1 MDAQATLP
9 LTGIRVLD
17 CSRVLAGPYATML
30 LADLGADV
38 VKVEPPAGDET
49 RAWGPPFWGSP
60 GERRSAYFAAVNR
73 NKRAITLNLKTPD
86 GLDILD
92 KLATQSDVLVHNFRP
107 TTAERLGLG
116 RARIA
121 ERHPHLIVSVVG
133 GFPGSD
139 GARDLPAYDLLA
151 QAMSGLMSVTGDPNG
166 EPMKVGV
173 ALLDLIAGQNLAVGI
188 LAALIAKQHGRTPSV
203 AAQLVEV
210 GVASMLNVVAN
221 YLASEIEPERYGNA
235 HANIAPYQSFR
246 TSDGH
251 IVVAVGNDAQFRRL
265 LDTLGLGGGDE
276 RFATNPGR
284 LANRS
289 ALDAWLSQAFAQRS
303 RDEVVAALVAADV
316 PAGPVLSVGEA
327 VRAMEDAHDG
337 VWLQEREGIRLA
349 PNPIL
354 VDGQRTPLRVV
365 PPRPGEHTREIL
377 RELLLD
383 DAAIARLYEAAVVA

>member
-1 MDAQATLP
+1 MDAPPRLP
-9 LTGIRVLD
+9 LDGVRVLD

-38 VKVEPPAGDET
+38 VKVEPPSGDET
-49 RAWGPPFWGSP
+49 RSWGPPFWGSDE
-60 GERRSAYFAAVNR
+60 ERRSAYFVAVNR
-73 NKRAITLNLKTPD
+73 NKRAITLNLKTAE
-86 GLDILD
+86 GLGILD
-92 KLATQSDVLVHNFRP
+92 SLAERSHVLVHNFRP
-107 TTAERLGLG
+107 TTAEHLGLG
-116 RARIA
+116 SDRLAD
-121 ERHPHLIVSVVG
+121 RHPKLIVSVVG
-133 GFPGSD
+133 GFPGGE

-151 QAMSGLMSVTGDPNG
+151 QAMSGLMSVTGDPKG

-203 AAQLVEV
+203 ATQLVEV
-210 GVASMLNVVAN
+210 GVASMLNVLAN
-221 YLASEIEPERYGNA
+221 YLVSGREPQRYGNA

-251 IVVAVGNDAQFRRL
+251 IVVAVGNDGQFRRL
-265 LDTLGLGGGDE
+265 LDTLGLQDGDE

-284 LANRS
+284 LANRA
-289 ALDAWLSQAFAQRS
+289 ALDVWLSDAFSRRS

-337 VWLQEREGIRLA
+337 VWLQEGDGVKLA

-354 VDGQRTPLRVV
+354 IDGQRTPLRVV
-365 PPRPGEHTREIL
+365 PARPGEHTREIL
-377 RELLLD
+377 RELGCD
-383 DAAIARLYEAAVVA
+383 DAAIARLYESAVVA

>member
-1 MDAQATLP
+1 MDAQPMLP
-9 LTGIRVLD
+9 LAGVRVLD

-38 VKVEPPAGDET
+38 VKVEPPSGDET

-60 GERRSAYFAAVNR
+60 DEGRSAYFAAVNR
-73 NKRAITLNLKTPD
+73 NKRAITLNLKSAD
-86 GLDILD
+86 GRGIFDRLAERSDI
-92 KLATQSDVLVHNFRP
+92 LVHNYRP
-107 TTAERLGLG
+107 TTAERLGLD
-116 RARIA
+116 RDRLA
-121 ERHPHLIVSVVG
+121 ERHPQLIVSVVG

-151 QAMSGLMSVTGDPNG
+151 QAMSGLMSVTGDPKG

-188 LAALIAKQHGRTPSV
+188 LAALLARQHGQTPTV
-203 AAQLVEV
+203 ATQLVEV
-210 GVASMLNVVAN
+210 GVASMLNVLAN
-221 YLASEIEPERYGNA
+221 YLASGRDPERYGNA

-265 LDTLGLGGGDE
+265 LDTLGLPDGDE
-276 RFATNPGR
+276 RFDTNPGR
-284 LANRS
+284 LAHRA
-289 ALDAWLSQAFAQRS
+289 ALDAWLSDAFARRS

-316 PAGPVLSVGEA
+316 PAGPVLSIGEA

-337 VWLQEREGIRLA
+337 VWLQEGDGIRLA

-354 VDGQRTPLRVV
+354 VDGRRTPLRIV
-365 PPRPGEHTREIL
+365 PARPGQHTRDIL
-377 RELLLD
+377 RELQFD
-383 DAAIARLYEAAVVA
+383 EAAISRLFESAVVA

>member
-1 MDAQATLP
+1 MDAQRSLP
-9 LTGIRVLD
+9 LAGVRVLD

-60 GERRSAYFAAVNR
+60 AERRSAYFAVVNR
-73 NKRAITLNLKTPD
+73 NKRSITLNLKTEA
-86 GLDILD
+86 GRDILD
-92 KLATQSDVLVHNFRP
+92 RLAERSDVLVHNFRP
-107 TTAERLGLG
+107 TTADRLGLE
-116 RARIA
+116 RRRLA
-121 ERHPHLIVSVVG
+121 ERHPTLIVSVVG
-133 GFPGSD
+133 GCPGSD

-151 QAMSGLMSVTGDPNG
+151 QAMSGLMSVTGDPKG

-188 LAALIAKQHGRTPSV
+188 LASLLARNRGRTLSV
-203 AAQLVEV
+203 ATQLVEV
-210 GVASMLNVVAN
+210 GVASMLNVLAN
-221 YLASEIEPERYGNA
+221 YLASGREPERYGNA

-265 LDTLGLGGGDE
+265 LDTLGLDDGDE
-276 RFATNPGR
+276 RVATNPGR
-284 LANRS
+284 LANRA
-289 ALDAWLSQAFAQRS
+289 ALDAGLSEAFARRS
-303 RDEVVAALVAADV
+303 RDEVVSALIAADV

-337 VWLQEREGIRLA
+337 VWLQERDGIRLA

-354 VDGQRTPLRVV
+354 IDGQRAPLRIV
-365 PPRPGEHTREIL
+365 PGRPGDHTRQIL
-377 RELLLD
+377 TELSFD
-383 DAAIARLYEAAVVA
+383 EAAIATLFDAAVVA